1 MDPVTHIGSGLLG
14 GSYLKDKKSDKSIY
28 IISVIGALLPD
39 IDNIFNSTWGIATHT

>member
-14 GSYLKDKKSDKSIY
+14 GLYLKDKKSDKSIY

-39 IDNIFNSTWGIATHT
+39 IDNIFNST